1 VGASLNFYKDEIVLL
16 DGRYD
21 VCVISQTSNQLF
33 TTIKSD
39 ILDSDSTGWD
49 VMTNR
54 LTKIQRNEADSL
66 PE

>member
-1 VGASLNFYKDEIVLL
+1 MLNFYKDEIVIL

-21 VCVISQTSNQLF
+21 VCVISQTSNRLF

-54 LTKIQRNEADSL
+54 LTKIENHGTNS
-66 PE
+66 